1 MAKNWFNRSL
11 PIPKIHH
18 AFHDLSN
25 DYKASINMG
34 YLIPTYVEETLPS
47 DKYTNIS
54 SEIFLRFA
62 PMKFPIMHRIKVRN
76 NYFAVPIRLILGD
89 DLYKKFHNGQ
99 VNLVSMYLVNDSS
112 AIVIDQFKNTLFD
125 YLGWQPPSTLAVGAS
140 WEIPNPIAW
149 LSVLLVW
156 RTWYADE
163 VLHATECQNIDAL
176 IDQYRNAVE
185 NLSYTSIS
193 AVSGTSLFNMLPV
206 CYTKDYFTAA
216 QIEPQRGGDVF
227 LMNPVSLTAV
237 NYPSLLQTGS
247 PRFDSTTGDLLLPVN
262 NTQGYDTARTTDTI
276 RDLWQK
282 EQLQR
287 YEDISALYGDR
298 TNEYLAGHF
307 GVVSSDARLQMPQ
320 FIGGGEQIVQISE
333 VIQTSETNT
342 NPLGSMAGKG
352 TSFGRTKSYKYFAEE
367 HMFVIGL
374 LSIVP
379 DNGYMTGNPRYFYKQ
394 NILDFAAPEFNNI
407 GYQAVYKGEIFA
419 SGNVTTDKGEFGY
432 QPRYSEYRQHR
443 SIAVGDFR
451 DATLRAWHLNRS
463 FAALPPLNANFI
475 EVNQSDSARIF
486 NNTNPLDQH
495 IYIDVYNKVG
505 MYRPVSYMPS
515 SLHL

>member
-1 MAKNWFNRSL
+1 
-11 PIPKIHH
+11 
-18 AFHDLSN
+18 
-25 DYKASINMG
+25 MG

-99 VNLVSMYLVNDSS
+99 LNLVSMYLTNDSS
-112 AIVIDQFKNTLFD
+112 ATVTDQFKNTLFD
-125 YLGWQPPSTLAVGAS
+125 YLGWQPPTTLAVGAT
-140 WEIPNPIAW
+140 WEIPNPIPW

-163 VLHATECQNIDAL
+163 VLHAIEIANIDAL
-176 IDQYRNAVE
+176 IDQYRYAVE
-185 NLSYTSIS
+185 NQSYTSIS
-193 AVSGTSLFNMLPV
+193 AVTGTSLFKMLPV

-216 QIEPQRGGDVF
+216 QTEPQRGGNVY
-227 LMNPVSLTAV
+227 LMNPLSLRFVSD
-237 NYPSLLQTGS
+237 GS
-247 PRFDSTTGDLLLPVN
+247 APASSQALY
-262 NTQGYDTARTTDTI
+262 TQGVSGDVVNASLDKFRSNDTI

-333 VIQTSETNT
+333 VIQTSETTT

-432 QPRYSEYRQHR
+432 QPRFSEYRQHR

-463 FAALPPLNANFI
+463 FASLPPLNANFI
-475 EVNQSDSARIF
+475 EVNQSDSVRIF

-495 IYIDVYNKVG
+495 IYLDVYNKVG

>member
-1 MAKNWFNRSL
+1 
-11 PIPKIHH
+11 
-18 AFHDLSN
+18 
-25 DYKASINMG
+25 MG

-99 VNLVSMYLVNDSS
+99 LNLVSMYITNDSS
-112 AIVIDQFKNTLFD
+112 ATLINQFKNTLFD
-125 YLGWQPPSTLAVGAS
+125 YLGWQPPTSLAVGAS
-140 WEIPNPIAW
+140 WEIPNPIPW

-163 VLHATECQNIDAL
+163 VLHSTECQNIDAL
-176 IDQYRNAVE
+176 IDQYRYAVE
-185 NLSYTSIS
+185 NQAYTSIS
-193 AVSGTSLFNMLPV
+193 AVTGTGLFRMLPV

-216 QIEPQRGGDVF
+216 QTEPQRGGNVY
-227 LMNPVSLTAV
+227 LMNPVSLATVDGSALSQYTKLEV
-237 NYPSLLQTGS
+237 GVGGSSFPVRGSGTGI
-247 PRFDSTTGDLLLPVN
+247 DL
-262 NTQGYDTARTTDTI
+262 RTTDTI

-307 GVVSSDARLQMPQ
+307 GVISSDARLQMPQ

-374 LSIVP
+374 LTIVP

-432 QPRYSEYRQHR
+432 QPRFSEYRQHR

-451 DATLRAWHLNRS
+451 DVTLRAWHLNRS
-463 FAALPPLNANFI
+463 FAVLPPLNANFI

-495 IYIDVYNKVG
+495 IYIDVFNKVG